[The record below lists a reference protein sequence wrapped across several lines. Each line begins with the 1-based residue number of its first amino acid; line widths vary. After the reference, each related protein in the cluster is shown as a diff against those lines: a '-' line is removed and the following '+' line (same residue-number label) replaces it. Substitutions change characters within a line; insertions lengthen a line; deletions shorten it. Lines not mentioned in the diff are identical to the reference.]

1 MKKKVLSWLL
11 ILCLV
16 ITLMPLIGVK
26 VEAATTPSGVSEA
39 VVNER
44 INQLKNALNE
54 EFFTTD
60 GRTATQNT
68 SSKTEVWSV
77 LKNNDTVRSLNKKYK
92 DDYLPSVVSNLP
104 THYQGS
110 YTITRGEQ
118 CAGFANYA
126 MWYIFA
132 NKYTD
137 KVTSKLVAKNVAF
150 NYSNMK
156 AILKPGDVIGGQA
169 AHCNWDYPAP
179 HSSVVIAVKKDGV
192 QVIDSNLRKFPTNDV
207 SGCNRVRVQTLYYSA
222 YDYISVA
229 RAKNYSES
237 WVTSLTI
244 KNITSG
250 KPYLTWS
257 KRTSATKYKVYRKL
271 ASDTSYKYLA
281 TTKNRY
287 YTDNTASPSYRYNYY
302 VKAINSSNKTLQST
316 YAVEGVCK
324 LAQPKLTGISNV
336 DSHGGIKV
344 SYKGVKN
351 ANRYKLYRATSA
363 SGTYEYLFDV
373 DCKMDKGG
381 ESHYFIDLGGTP
393 GKTYYYK
400 VQAINTN
407 NIGAN
412 SALSKYMARTRDLA
426 RPIVSVSTQSDGIIV
441 LSWNKVEH
449 ADKYAVYRAVKG
461 GNYSKIATI
470 TGTSVVNTKNLK
482 KGTTYYYKVK
492 ALDNSS
498 SAATSAYSEA
508 VSKKYENKLIGL
520 VSESTYKS
528 KYTNTDIYSATPYY
542 RYKTRSMQTKT
553 STTPLSGWTLVSQ
566 KDDYKYGS
574 WTTTK
579 PTSTYETTQAYYYYA
594 YVCNCKRLYW
604 KSTKSDTCSS
614 CGTKMKNLLRVYSKN
629 DPAINFK
636 ADTDGSYFTPKVIS
650 KTSPGNFGTIYRMTY
665 KGTSITKFTSTS
677 KKNTS
682 FLWPSSAYKV
692 TLYRTKTPATVYTY
706 EKWSDW
712 SDWSGW
718 TSEYKSDSETN
729 KRDTQ
734 VKYYIIKK

>member
-1 MKKKVLSWLL
+1 M
-11 ILCLV
+11 CLV
-16 ITLMPLIGVK
+16 ITLMPLSGVK
-26 VEAATTPSGVSEA
+26 ADAATFTFDGTKYTNDANGAANLNDVFKAYPQGTYFNNNPYGA
-39 VVNER
+39 CCDFANEFGSR
-44 INQLKNALNE
+44 VASSREKSLTWYNKKFTE
-54 EFFTTD
+54 SFF
-60 GRTATQNT
+60 
-68 SSKTEVWSV
+68 
-77 LKNNDTVRSLNKKYK
+77 KNNCTGIKAGAHLRLSRDKSDTGSGNGHSIVLISVNSGYVSWADCNRYGNAENIVRYNKATVSQFMETYKPYYTYMTQLIKTKAYKKNSNANSIWVSSLT
-92 DDYLPSVVSNLP
+92 VSNN
-104 THYQGS
+104 T
-110 YTITRGEQ
+110 
-118 CAGFANYA
+118 
-126 MWYIFA
+126 
-132 NKYTD
+132 
-137 KVTSKLVAKNVAF
+137 
-150 NYSNMK
+150 
-156 AILKPGDVIGGQA
+156 
-169 AHCNWDYPAP
+169 
-179 HSSVVIAVKKDGV
+179 
-192 QVIDSNLRKFPTNDV
+192 
-207 SGCNRVRVQTLYYSA
+207 
-222 YDYISVA
+222 
-229 RAKNYSES
+229 
-237 WVTSLTI
+237 
-244 KNITSG
+244 TSG

-257 KRTSATKYKVYRKL
+257 KRTNAAKYKIYRKK
-271 ASDTSYKYLA
+271 ASDSTYKWIKTTS
-281 TTKNRY
+281 NRY
-287 YTDNTASPSYRYNYY
+287 YTDTSAVPSYSYHYY
-302 VKAINSSNKTLQST
+302 VKAIKKSGSVLQST
-316 YAVEGVCK
+316 YAVLNTCD

-336 DSHGGIKV
+336 ASHGGIKV

-373 DCKMDKGG
+373 DCEMDKGG
-381 ESHYFIDLGGTP
+381 ESHYFINSGGIP
-393 GKTYYYK
+393 GKKYYYK

-407 NIGAN
+407 NVGAD

-426 RPIVSVSTQSDGIIV
+426 RPVVSATTRSDGKIV
-441 LSWNKVEH
+441 LSWDKVEY

-482 KGTTYYYKVK
+482 NGTTYYYRVK
-492 ALDNSS
+492 AIDSS
-498 SAATSAYSEA
+498 NENATSASSVT

-636 ADTDGSYFTPKVIS
+636 ADTDGSYFTPKVVS

-718 TSEYKSDSETN
+718 TSEYKSDSDTN
-729 KRDTQ
+729 KRDTEI
-734 VKYYIIKK
+734 KYYIIKK